1 MTRDCN
7 GCRVQG
13 RLETA
18 PFPFYDWVCLRQPSR
33 SKTFVYTKLKYK
45 IWRVTKTEHELVPFL
60 IPVISYLKTR
70 WGYKKTNISIHN
82 LCDEKITK
90 SREFVIVKENDIS
103 FSCVCPVIVNQFH
116 HNVVKVVCS
125 SHLHQNF
132 LLIFASCNLAVL
144 GISFTQL
151 FQIGHHV
158 VQLCMQMLQFF
169 SLLLKTGMVSN
180 QVTKRL
186 KFCVYNFYS
195 LLFRQSTDHIPK
207 HVPYQ
212 ILLFWQRSL

>member
-1 MTRDCN
+1 M
-7 GCRVQG
+7 
-13 RLETA
+13 
-18 PFPFYDWVCLRQPSR
+18 
-33 SKTFVYTKLKYK
+33 
-45 IWRVTKTEHELVPFL
+45 
-60 IPVISYLKTR
+60 
-70 WGYKKTNISIHN
+70 TNISIHN

-90 SREFVIVKENDIS
+90 SGEFVIVKENDIS

-212 ILLFWQRSL
+212 ILLF